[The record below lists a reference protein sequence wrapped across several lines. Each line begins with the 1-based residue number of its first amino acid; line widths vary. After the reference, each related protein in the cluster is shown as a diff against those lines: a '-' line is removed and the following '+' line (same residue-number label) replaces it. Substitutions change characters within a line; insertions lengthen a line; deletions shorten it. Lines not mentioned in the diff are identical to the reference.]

1 MADSDQE
8 RFRVLYLRYHPA
20 LIAYFTRRIGSQDAA
35 DATDDVFAVAWRRFG
50 EVPDGDA
57 ALLWLYGVARNVLWN
72 HQRSARRY
80 ARLVAR
86 VAGTRSSVIKE
97 PEPEVLRKLDC
108 QHVIKALST
117 LRAVDQ
123 EVLLLSFWEGL
134 THVEIGTVLGC
145 SKPAIDSRAHRALE
159 RLRKALHRAGHEPS
173 TELNGNPVRKVKQ

>member
-1 MADSDQE
+1 VTDSNQE

-57 ALLWLYGVARNVLWN
+57 ALLWLYGVARNILWN

-80 ARLVAR
+80 VRLVAR
-86 VAGTRSSVIKE
+86 VGGTRSTAIEE
-97 PEPEVLRKLDC
+97 PEPEVLRKFDC

-117 LRAVDQ
+117 LRAADQ
-123 EVLLLSFWEGL
+123 EVLLLSYWEGL
-134 THVEIGTVLGC
+134 THAEIGTVLGC

-159 RLRKALHRAGHEPS
+159 RLRKALRLAGHEPS
-173 TELNGNPVRKVKQ
+173 TELNGKSARKVQQ